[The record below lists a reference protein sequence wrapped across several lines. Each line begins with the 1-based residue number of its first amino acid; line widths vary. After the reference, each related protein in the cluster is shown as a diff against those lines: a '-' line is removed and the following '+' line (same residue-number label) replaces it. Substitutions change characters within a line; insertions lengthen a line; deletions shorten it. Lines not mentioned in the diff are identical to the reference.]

1 MKDKEIIEAD
11 TQYTE
16 AEVGWP
22 VTGIM
27 IVIITLILSFI
38 ACGAHE

>member
-16 AEVGWP
+16 SEAGWP
-22 VTGIM
+22 ITGIM
-27 IVIITLILSFI
+27 IVIITLILSYMVWYL
-38 ACGAHE
+38 

>member
-16 AEVGWP
+16 SEAGWT

-27 IVIITLILSFI
+27 IVIITLILSAI
-38 ACGAHE
+38 AWCS